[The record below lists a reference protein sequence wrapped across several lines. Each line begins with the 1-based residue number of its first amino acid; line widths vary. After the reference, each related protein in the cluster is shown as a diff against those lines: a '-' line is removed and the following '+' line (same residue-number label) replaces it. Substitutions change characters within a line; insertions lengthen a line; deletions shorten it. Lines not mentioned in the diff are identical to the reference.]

1 MFRVRTMA
9 QIAAGSVAQ
18 PRVYLILIAIFATS
32 AVVLAAMGLYGVL
45 AYAVGQRTREI
56 GIRRALGAG
65 HVEVV
70 RLIALQAAR
79 LTAAGIGAGLLAAI
93 GVSRVLR
100 AQLFE
105 VTPSDVATYVTVAL
119 GVALVA
125 VAATLAPARRAARMD
140 PMKALRHD

>member
-1 MFRVRTMA
+1 M
-9 QIAAGSVAQ
+9 
-18 PRVYLILIAIFATS
+18 
-32 AVVLAAMGLYGVL
+32 
-45 AYAVGQRTREI
+45 
-56 GIRRALGAG
+56 
-65 HVEVV
+65 V